1 MSFQIESS
9 LKVVVSAALATML
22 TLIVMTGISGA
33 TGQELARQAAL
44 HAHAPAALSGNAG

>member
-9 LKVVVSAALATML
+9 LKVVVSAALATVL

-33 TGQELARQAAL
+33 SGQELARQAAL
-44 HAHAPAALSGNAG
+44 GAQSPATLSGHAG